1 MQGTALTTTFTDTTV
16 VASTTYYYKV
26 VPQNIIFLTG
36 TLVASGPA
44 SAEVSATPTVLP
56 AAVPIA
62 GLMGG
67 AKQGSPLALTATVST
82 FAGSGAAGSVSGVGA
97 AASFGHPYGITTD
110 GTSLFVI
117 DTIASQIRKIN
128 IATGAVTALSTPSY
142 NAVNPTGLLAPQD
155 ITTDGTSLYVANAY
169 HISKVDIATG
179 ASSILAGSPAA
190 PGSANGIGSAATFNL
205 PYGITTDGTNVYV
218 TEVGN
223 NKIRQIVIAT
233 GVVTTLAGSG
243 VSSSADGLGAAAT
256 FTNPRGIT
264 TDGTNLY
271 VAEVGTSANVRKIV
285 IATGAVTTVAGSPTL
300 FGSVNGTGTAATFT
314 IPTGI
319 TTDGTNLYI
328 ADAGAQNIRKIV
340 IATGVVTTLAG
351 TGLAGSIDGA
361 GATSSFYAPSGIIS
375 DGVSLYVSDLTNNKI
390 RKIQ

>member
-1 MQGTALTTTFTDTTV
+1 
-16 VASTTYYYKV
+16 
-26 VPQNIIFLTG
+26 
-36 TLVASGPA
+36 
-44 SAEVSATPTVLP
+44 
-56 AAVPIA
+56 
-62 GLMGG
+62 
-67 AKQGSPLALTATVST
+67 
-82 FAGSGAAGSVSGVGA
+82 VSGVGA